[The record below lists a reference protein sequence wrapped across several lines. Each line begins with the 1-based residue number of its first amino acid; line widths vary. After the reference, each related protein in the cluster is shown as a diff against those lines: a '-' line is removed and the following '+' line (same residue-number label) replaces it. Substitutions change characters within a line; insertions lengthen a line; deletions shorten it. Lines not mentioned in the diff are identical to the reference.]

1 MFKRVF
7 SAGISGVEAYIVE
20 VEADISDGL
29 PCFDM
34 VGTLT
39 QEVREARERV
49 KTALKNL
56 GFALPAKR
64 ITVNLSPAN
73 VRKEGCGFDLP
84 IAVAVLAALGYVRDS
99 ELERT
104 VLIGELSLDGTV
116 RPVRGSLSLADEAKK
131 EGFEQIVTALENRE
145 EAAAIGGV
153 QALGAENLLQ
163 VMDWLNHPERMTHL
177 QHGRQ
182 ADGEILYDENVSCK
196 GDTVYGDGQSQ
207 KQEEKQAGKRTDR
220 AEPDFCEVN
229 GQAVVRR
236 AAEVA
241 AAGMHNL
248 LLIGPPG
255 SGKTMIAR
263 RIPSIL
269 PGLTREEQIEITK
282 LHSICGQLPPGNA
295 LVECR
300 PFRAPHHTIPP
311 AALIGGGKIPRPGE
325 ISLAH
330 GGVLFL
336 DELPEFN
343 RYTLEALRQ
352 PLEEGRITVSRLQAS
367 WEFPADMMVVA
378 AMNACP
384 CGYYPDRNSCN
395 CREREIHR
403 YLSHISRPILD
414 RIDICVETP
423 KVSYEELKGEN
434 SQKQPESGKSS
445 QKNESSA
452 KIRERVEAARERQR
466 ERFAGTEIRFNS
478 RIPASRIEQYCGLGE
493 KEERMMRRIFEQM
506 NLSARG
512 YHRIL
517 RVARTIAD
525 LAGQEDIGLV
535 HLGEAVC
542 YRGVEDKFWGSEQK
556 NSG

>member
-20 VEADISDGL
+20 VEVDISDGL

-84 IAVAVLAALGYVRDS
+84 IAMAVLAAMGYVRED
-99 ELERT
+99 ELEKT
-104 VLIGELSLDGTV
+104 VLIGELSLDGSV
-116 RPVRGSLSLADEAKK
+116 RPVRGSLSLSDRART
-131 EGFEQIVTALENRE
+131 EGFRRIIVALENCE
-145 EAAAIGGV
+145 EAAAIGEID
-153 QALGAENLLQ
+153 ALGAENLLQ
-163 VMDWLNHPERMTHL
+163 VIEWMNYPERIL
-177 QHGRQ
+177 QGSRSAEAERGRCGK
-182 ADGEILYDENVSCK
+182 A
-196 GDTVYGDGQSQ
+196 
-207 KQEEKQAGKRTDR
+207 EKQL
-220 AEPDFCEVN
+220 DFSEVS

-282 LHSICGQLPPGNA
+282 LHSICGQLPPGQA
-295 LVECR
+295 LMTER
-300 PFRAPHHTIPP
+300 PFRSPHHTVPP
-311 AALIGGGKIPRPGE
+311 AALVGGGRVPKPGE

-352 PLEEGRITVSRLQAS
+352 PLEEGRIIVSRLQAS
-367 WEFPADMMVVA
+367 WEFPADMMVVG
-378 AMNACP
+378 AMNP
-384 CGYYPDRNSCN
+384 YILSC
-395 CREREIHR
+395 
-403 YLSHISRPILD
+403 
-414 RIDICVETP
+414 
-423 KVSYEELKGEN
+423 
-434 SQKQPESGKSS
+434 KQ
-445 QKNESSA
+445 N
-452 KIRERVEAARERQR
+452 V
-466 ERFAGTEIRFNS
+466 N
-478 RIPASRIEQYCGLGE
+478 
-493 KEERMMRRIFEQM
+493 
-506 NLSARG
+506 
-512 YHRIL
+512 
-517 RVARTIAD
+517 
-525 LAGQEDIGLV
+525 
-535 HLGEAVC
+535 
-542 YRGVEDKFWGSEQK
+542 
-556 NSG
+556 

>member
-20 VEADISDGL
+20 VEVDISDGL

-39 QEVREARERV
+39 QEVKEARERV

-56 GFALPAKR
+56 GFGLPAKR

-84 IAVAVLAALGYVRDS
+84 IAMAVLAAMGYVCDD
-99 ELERT
+99 ELEKT
-104 VLIGELSLDGTV
+104 VLIGELSLDGSI
-116 RPVRGSLSLADEAKK
+116 RPVRGSLSLADQARV
-131 EGFEQIVTALENRE
+131 EGFKRIVVAAENRE
-145 EAAAIGGV
+145 EAAAIGGIEV
-153 QALGAENLLQ
+153 LGADDLLQ
-163 VMDWLNHPERMTHL
+163 VMEWMNHPDRIGHIGECGKKNRHTEAEGEV
-177 QHGRQ
+177 QKAEEAVIRGAESKGAQAKGRKS
-182 ADGEILYDENVSCK
+182 ARS
-196 GDTVYGDGQSQ
+196 T
-207 KQEEKQAGKRTDR
+207 
-220 AEPDFCEVN
+220 PDFAEVS

-255 SGKTMIAR
+255 AGKTMIAR

-282 LHSICGQLPPGNA
+282 LHSICGQLPPGQA
-295 LVECR
+295 LMTER
-300 PFRAPHHTIPP
+300 PFRSPHHTVPP
-311 AALIGGGKIPRPGE
+311 AALIGGGRVPKPGE

-378 AMNACP
+378 AMNPCP
-384 CGYYPDRNSCN
+384 CGYYPDRNTCN
-395 CREREIHR
+395 CGEREIHR

-414 RIDICVETP
+414 RMDICVEAP
-423 KVSYEELKGEN
+423 RVSYDE
-434 SQKQPESGKSS
+434 
-445 QKNESSA
+445 
-452 KIRERVEAARERQR
+452 
-466 ERFAGTEIRFNS
+466 
-478 RIPASRIEQYCGLGE
+478 
-493 KEERMMRRIFEQM
+493 
-506 NLSARG
+506 
-512 YHRIL
+512 
-517 RVARTIAD
+517 
-525 LAGQEDIGLV
+525 
-535 HLGEAVC
+535 
-542 YRGVEDKFWGSEQK
+542 
-556 NSG
+556 

>member
-20 VEADISDGL
+20 VEVDISDGL

-84 IAVAVLAALGYVRDS
+84 IAMAVLAAMGYVRED
-99 ELERT
+99 ELEKT
-104 VLIGELSLDGTV
+104 VLIGELSLDGSV
-116 RPVRGSLSLADEAKK
+116 RPVRGSLSLSDRART
-131 EGFEQIVTALENRE
+131 EGFRRIIVALENRE
-145 EAAAIGGV
+145 EAAAIGEID
-153 QALGAENLLQ
+153 ALGAENLLQ
-163 VMDWLNHPERMTHL
+163 VIEWMNYPERIL
-177 QHGRQ
+177 QGSRSAEAERGRCGK
-182 ADGEILYDENVSCK
+182 A
-196 GDTVYGDGQSQ
+196 
-207 KQEEKQAGKRTDR
+207 EKQL
-220 AEPDFCEVN
+220 DFSEVS

-282 LHSICGQLPPGNA
+282 LHSICGQLPPGQA
-295 LVECR
+295 LMTER
-300 PFRAPHHTIPP
+300 PFRSPHHTVPP
-311 AALIGGGKIPRPGE
+311 AALVGGGRVPKPGE

-352 PLEEGRITVSRLQAS
+352 PLEEGRIIVSRLQAS
-367 WEFPADMMVVA
+367 WEFPADMMVVG
-378 AMNACP
+378 AMNPCP
-384 CGYYPDRNSCN
+384 CGYYPDRNTCK
-395 CREREIHR
+395 CGEREIHR
-403 YLSHISRPILD
+403 YLSHVSRPILD
-414 RIDICVETP
+414 RMDLCVEAP
-423 KVSYEELKGEN
+423 RVSYEELKGNADRHRDEGNEN
-434 SQKQPESGKSS
+434 SQKNEASS
-445 QKNESSA
+445 D
-452 KIRERVEAARERQR
+452 IRKRVEAARERQKR
-466 ERFAGTEIRFNS
+466 RFYGTDIRFNS
-478 RIPASRIEQYCGLGE
+478 RIPASEIGRYCRLGE
-493 KEERMMRRIFEQM
+493 KEEMMMKRIFDQM
-506 NLSARG
+506 KLSARG

-525 LAGQEDIGLV
+525 LAGEEEIGLV
-535 HLGEAVC
+535 QLSEAVC
-542 YRGVEDKFWGSEQK
+542 YRGAEEKFWGNEQK
-556 NSG
+556 NVY